1 LNLNRG
7 TTAPQTPFDM
17 VLEHRLGGDMY
28 RIYRQGQPIGRR
40 PVPEQAATLP

>member
-1 LNLNRG
+1 
-7 TTAPQTPFDM
+7 M
-17 VLEHRLGGDMY
+17 VLEQRLGGDTY